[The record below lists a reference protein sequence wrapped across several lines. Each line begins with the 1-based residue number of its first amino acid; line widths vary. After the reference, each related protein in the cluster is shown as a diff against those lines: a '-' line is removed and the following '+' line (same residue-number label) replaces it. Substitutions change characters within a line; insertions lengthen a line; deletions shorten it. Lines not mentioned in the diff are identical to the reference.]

1 MKELKNEFLL
11 ILFGI
16 LLIINLIILIKSIK
30 IISNYKKT
38 EKNEQP
44 KPINLPLSKSISNSE
59 LWDDLYGSFYPN
71 ILYSNGNNIIIN
83 TYGKNGINYNNLVLI
98 LKIQASISSKILYI
112 LDFLLFSD
120 NKV

>member
-44 KPINLPLSKSISNSE
+44 KPINLHL
-59 LWDDLYGSFYPN
+59 
-71 ILYSNGNNIIIN
+71 
-83 TYGKNGINYNNLVLI
+83 
-98 LKIQASISSKILYI
+98 
-112 LDFLLFSD
+112 
-120 NKV
+120 